1 MKFTFVDAHVH
12 FWDQEALPYPWLAE
26 VPSIGGRHTVD
37 ELRQEA
43 GAGLP
48 DHIVFV
54 ECGAPRVDEVRWVE
68 QLAARDLR
76 IAAIVAKCPMNAG
89 DETEAVIAEFSQH
102 RLVRGVRHLIQDESD
117 PEYCIS
123 SEFVAG
129 VHQLGPAGLSF
140 DVCCRHHQL
149 PAVIELVRRCP
160 DTRFILDHAG
170 KPGIRA
176 GLLDP
181 WREHIRSLSALP
193 NVDCK
198 LSGLITEADP
208 ANWTAGQLR
217 PYVDHLLA
225 TFGPSRLLFGS
236 DWPVAKLAG
245 TYPRWLDTARQLVS
259 HLPLESQTAIFG
271 GTARRVYRLP

>member
-1 MKFTFVDAHVH
+1 MTHALIDSHVH
-12 FWDQEALPYPWLAE
+12 FWDRKMLPYPWLDE
-26 VPSIGGRHTVD
+26 VPAIADRHTVD
-37 ELRQEA
+37 ELRRDAES
-43 GAGLP
+43 GLP
-48 DHIVFV
+48 DEIVFV

-76 IAAIVAKCPMNAG
+76 IRAIVAKCPMNAG
-89 DETEAVIAEFSQH
+89 DETEAVITEFSRH
-102 RLVRGVRHLIQDESD
+102 RLVRGVRHLIQDEPD
-117 PEYCIS
+117 PDYCIS

-129 VHQLGPAGLSF
+129 VRQLGPAGLSF
-140 DVCCRHHQL
+140 DICCRHHQL

-181 WREHIRSLSALP
+181 WREHIRSLASLP

-208 ANWTAGQLR
+208 ASWTVDQLR

-225 TFGPSRLLFGS
+225 TFGPARLLYGS

-245 TYPRWLDTARQLVS
+245 SYPRWLDTARQLVS
-259 HLPLESQTAIFG
+259 HVSPEGQAAIFAG
-271 GTARRVYRLP
+271 NARRVYRLS

>member
-1 MKFTFVDAHVH
+1 MNHALIDSHVH
-12 FWDQEALPYPWLAE
+12 FWDRERLPYPWLDE
-26 VPSIGGRHTVD
+26 VPSIAGRHTVD
-37 ELRQEA
+37 ELRSEA
-43 GAGLP
+43 GPGLP

-76 IAAIVAKCPMNAG
+76 IGAIVAKCPMNAG

-102 RLVRGVRHLIQDESD
+102 RLVRGVRHLIQDEPD
-117 PEYCIS
+117 PNYCIS
-123 SEFVAG
+123 PAFMAG
-129 VHQLGPAGLSF
+129 VRQLGPAGLSF
-140 DVCCRHHQL
+140 DICCRHHQL
-149 PAVIELVRRCP
+149 PAVVELVSRCP
-160 DTRFILDHAG
+160 ETRFILDHAG

-181 WREHIRSLSALP
+181 WREHIRLLAALP

-208 ANWTAGQLR
+208 VNWTVDQLR
-217 PYVDHLLA
+217 PYGDHLLE
-225 TFGPSRLLFGS
+225 TFGTSRLMFGS

-245 TYPRWLDTARQLVS
+245 SYPRWLDTARQLVS
-259 HLPLESQTAIFG
+259 HVSPEGQAALFAG
-271 GTARRVYRLP
+271 NARRVYRLP